1 MSDHLSEPKL
11 PLYTRINGP
20 LLELSFYLLLAV
32 YSGSATRTVHLFIFI
47 DFFGTNIEHEPKKLN
62 CIELYCPTLA
72 LRPFYFLDFVNSE
85 TKPPVI
91 LKYYENSFRIFNIEK
106 IKLSKS

>member
-1 MSDHLSEPKL
+1 M
-11 PLYTRINGP
+11 T
-20 LLELSFYLLLAV
+20 
-32 YSGSATRTVHLFIFI
+32 
-47 DFFGTNIEHEPKKLN
+47 
-62 CIELYCPTLA
+62 YCPTLA